1 MGEAT
6 MQCNGV
12 AMVHRHGQG
21 AWIGPAFEQ
30 RQRGVLHLQI
40 FTVQPWHQ
48 PELTPWLARF
58 GCDPSLQFGAM
69 AQGQC
74 LSIPCKRLGL
84 APLDVPR
91 KLIQNQNEG
100 QAGKG

>member
-1 MGEAT
+1 
-6 MQCNGV
+6 
-12 AMVHRHGQG
+12 
-21 AWIGPAFEQ
+21 
-30 RQRGVLHLQI
+30 
-40 FTVQPWHQ
+40 
-48 PELTPWLARF
+48 
-58 GCDPSLQFGAM
+58 M

-84 APLDVPR
+84 APPDVPR